1 MTKRGFYVT
10 AAVLNALWPCGV
22 LAQQSAQQAAA
33 GAPSSEAA
41 TDSLEEVVI
50 TAQKRTERL
59 QDVTVSASVVNGNA
73 LANSN
78 VSDVSDLNRL
88 VPSVNINGTIS
99 GRAPMGM
106 RGISSV
112 SNEQAVGVPSG
123 VAIMVD
129 GVPIP
134 SDSFDGNQIE
144 DVKDVEVLEGPQA
157 TLGGR
162 TAAAGVINY
171 RTYDPTAEFT
181 GGATALDTTDHE
193 YRVNA
198 HVSGPIVN
206 GLEYSLSAY
215 DANRYFPITNE
226 FYGTKASQRDWGLRG
241 KLLWDI
247 NDDVSAKVTYHHGS
261 VTQHGFNF
269 AYLYLTPGANLLGVP
284 PLSQSVVISPITP
297 SFSNLSYNSP
307 VNDAGHTQTDNDA
320 QLDLS
325 FNLGAYTLTSTTAYL
340 HEDQK
345 QVQDLFATS
354 VYFFNYLITG
364 GNPSACAAPMPC
376 FNDNQ
381 VQSERITQKSEEIK
395 LVSPLDQP
403 VSFVAGLFYSDT
415 DVNMDYQRP
424 FVGALLDLPSVDPKT
439 STYDIYGRATWK
451 FTPDDSLIAGLRY
464 NYDHLAYSYDQ
475 VAYTLTQNFGP
486 FQSSGSNNSSAVVGD
501 IGIKHQFSSDVMGYA
516 TYTRGYSPKVYNTAA
531 PLASDAPLTPVGQE
545 HIDSIEIG
553 TKGSYFDRHLTL
565 NVALFDTKYHDYQIN
580 SYTIVPGSVSGILN
594 IDAAGAAETRGVE
607 LGSAWRVS
615 DLTNL
620 SANAAYVHAIFTD
633 WKNAP
638 CVPYYP
644 NGITG
649 VAGDTTNC
657 TYSNN
662 GFVQDMSGKPMPNAP
677 KFKLSLDAQQRIPL
691 GGLPF
696 EMLADANWS
705 YRTAAQMLADN
716 SPAGVQGAFGIF
728 NFSLGVQSSD
738 GKWSVT
744 AFCNNVFN
752 KIYYQDV
759 EDFWTGPWLNPNP
772 GTATYPQGGNATST
786 IIGQPGRDAQRYGGI
801 RVSVNF

>member
-1 MTKRGFYVT
+1 MTKIGIFV
-10 AAVLNALWPCGV
+10 AAALGPLVPCFV
-22 LAQQSAQQAAA
+22 LAQQSTASQPTAAQPTEGGPEDLQ
-33 GAPSSEAA
+33 
-41 TDSLEEVVI
+41 EVVI

-59 QDVTVSASVVNGNA
+59 QDVPVSASVISSNA

-78 VSDVSDLNRL
+78 VSDVSDLNKL

-99 GRAPMGM
+99 GRAPLGI

-134 SDSFDGNQIE
+134 SDSFDGNQVE

-162 TAAAGVINY
+162 TAATGVINY
-171 RTYDPTAEFT
+171 RTYDPTGQLT
-181 GGATALDTTDHE
+181 GGATALETTDHE
-193 YRVNA
+193 YRLNG
-198 HVSGPIVN
+198 HVSGPIAD
-206 GLEYSLSAY
+206 GLMFSLSAY
-215 DANRYFPITNE
+215 DANRYYPITNE

-247 NDDVSAKVTYHHGS
+247 TDDISAKLTYHHGNVDQS
-261 VTQHGFNF
+261 GFNF
-269 AYLYLTPGANLLGVP
+269 GYLYLTPGAQLLGALP
-284 PLSQSVVISPITP
+284 QSVVIAPITP
-297 SFSNLSYNSP
+297 SWSNLSYNSP
-307 VNDAGHTQTDNDA
+307 VNDAGHTQNDNDV
-320 QLDLS
+320 QLDLT

-340 HEDQK
+340 RETQR

-364 GNPSACAAPMPC
+364 GNPAQCAAPAPC

-381 VQSERITQKSEEIK
+381 VQTERITQRSEEIK

-403 VSFVAGLFYSDT
+403 VSFVAGLFYSDM
-415 DVNMDYQRP
+415 DANMDYQRP
-424 FVGALLDLPSVDPKT
+424 FVGAELNLPVVDPTT

-451 FTPDDSLIAGLRY
+451 FTTEDSLILGLRY
-464 NYDHLAYSYDQ
+464 NYDHLEYNYQQ
-475 VAYTLTQNFGP
+475 VAYTL
-486 FQSSGSNNSSAVVGD
+486 SSTANYGAFNSTGSDNSSAVVGD
-501 IGIKHQFSSDVMGYA
+501 IGFQHQFSPDVMAYA

-531 PLASDAPLTPVGQE
+531 PLTSDAPLTPVGQE
-545 HIDSIEIG
+545 HIDSFEIG
-553 TKGSYFDRHLTL
+553 TKGTYFDRHLTL
-565 NVALFDTKYHDYQIN
+565 NLALFDTIYHDYQIN

-594 IDAAGAAETRGVE
+594 IDAAGGAETRGVE
-607 LGSAWRVS
+607 LASSWRAT
-615 DLTNL
+615 DYTNIT
-620 SANAAYVHAIFTD
+620 ANAAYVHAVFTD

-644 NGITG
+644 GG
-649 VAGDTTNC
+649 VAGGSTNC
-657 TYSNN
+657 TFTSGA
-662 GFVQDMSGKPMPNAP
+662 GFVQDMSGQPMPNAP
-677 KFKLSLDAQQRIPL
+677 KWKFTLDGQQRIPL
-691 GGLPF
+691 GGSSLD
-696 EMLADANWS
+696 MLIDANWS
-705 YRTAAQMLADN
+705 YRTAAQMLSDAN
-716 SPAGVQGAFGIF
+716 PAGVQGAFGIF
-728 NFSLGVQSSD
+728 NFSVGLQGNG

-759 EDFWTGPWLNPNP
+759 EDFWTGPWLSGP
-772 GTATYPQGGNATST
+772 GGTATST
-786 IIGQPGRDAQRYGGI
+786 IIGQPARDAQRYGGV

>member
-1 MTKRGFYVT
+1 MTKRGIFLT
-10 AAVLNALWPCGV
+10 AAIQALLPCCV
-22 LAQQSAQQAAA
+22 LAQQSTEQPPTA
-33 GAPSSEAA
+33 APSDAG
-41 TDSLEEVVI
+41 SLEEVVI

-59 QDVTVSASVVNGNA
+59 QDVPVSASVVNSNT

-88 VPSVNINGTIS
+88 VPAVNINGTIS
-99 GRAPMGM
+99 GRAPLGI

-171 RTYDPTAEFT
+171 RTYDPTSVFT

-198 HVSGPIVN
+198 HVSGPITN

-226 FYGTKASQRDWGLRG
+226 FYNTKASQRDWGLRG

-247 NDDVSAKVTYHHGS
+247 TDDISAKLTYHHGS
-261 VTQHGFNF
+261 VTQSGFNF
-269 AYLYLTPGANLLGVP
+269 AYLYLTPGSELLGALP
-284 PLSQSVVISPITP
+284 QSVVISPITP
-297 SFSNLSYNSP
+297 SFTNLSYNSP
-307 VNDAGHTQTDNDA
+307 VNDAGHTQTDNDV
-320 QLDLS
+320 QFDLN

-345 QVQDLFATS
+345 QVQDLFANS

-364 GNPSACAAPMPC
+364 GNPSACVSPMPC

-381 VQSERITQKSEEIK
+381 VQTERIIQRSEEIK

-415 DVNMDYQRP
+415 DTNMDYQRP
-424 FVGALLDLPSVDPKT
+424 FVGALLNLPSVDPNT
-439 STYDIYGRATWK
+439 ATYDIYSRATWK
-451 FTPDDSLIAGLRY
+451 FTPDDSLIGGLRY

-475 VAYTLTQNFGP
+475 VDYTLTTDYGP
-486 FQSSGSNNSSAVVGD
+486 HHSQGSNNSSAVVGD
-501 IGIKHQFSSDVMGYA
+501 LGIKHQLTSDVMGYA

-531 PLASDAPLTPVGQE
+531 PLTNDLPLTPVGQE
-545 HIDSIEIG
+545 HIDSFEIG
-553 TKGSYFDRHLTL
+553 TKGTYFDRRLTV
-565 NVALFDTKYHDYQIN
+565 NVDAFDTKYHDYQIN
-580 SYTIVPGSVSGILN
+580 SYTAVTGSVSGILN

-607 LGSAWRVS
+607 LGSSWRAT
-615 DLTNL
+615 DYTNL

-649 VAGDTTNC
+649 LVGDTTNC
-657 TYSNN
+657 TSSSN

-677 KFKLSLDAQQRIPL
+677 KFKVTLDALQRIPL
-691 GGLPF
+691 GKLD
-696 EMLADANWS
+696 MLVDANWS
-705 YRTAAQMLADN
+705 YRTSAQMLPDAN
-716 SPAGVQGAFGIF
+716 PAGVQGAFGIF
-728 NFSLGVQSSD
+728 NFSVGLQGAD
-738 GKWSVT
+738 AKWTVT

-759 EDFWTGPWLNPNP
+759 EDFWTGPWLNPNA
-772 GTATYPQGGNATST
+772 GTTTYPQGGNATSNV
-786 IIGQPGRDAQRYGGI
+786 IGQPGRDAQRYGGI

>member
-1 MTKRGFYVT
+1 MTKRGIFLT
-10 AAVLNALWPCGV
+10 AAIQALLPCCV
-22 LAQQSAQQAAA
+22 LAQQSTEQPPTA
-33 GAPSSEAA
+33 APSDAG
-41 TDSLEEVVI
+41 SLEEVVI

-59 QDVTVSASVVNGNA
+59 QDVPVSASVVNSNT

-88 VPSVNINGTIS
+88 VPAVNINGTIS
-99 GRAPMGM
+99 GRAPLGI

-171 RTYDPTAEFT
+171 RTYDPTSVFT

-198 HVSGPIVN
+198 HVSGPITN

-226 FYGTKASQRDWGLRG
+226 FYNTKASQRDWGLRG

-247 NDDVSAKVTYHHGS
+247 TDDISAKLTYHHGS
-261 VTQHGFNF
+261 VTQSGFNF
-269 AYLYLTPGANLLGVP
+269 AYLYLTPGSELLGALP
-284 PLSQSVVISPITP
+284 QSVVISPITP
-297 SFSNLSYNSP
+297 SFTNLSYNSP
-307 VNDAGHTQTDNDA
+307 VNDAGHTQTDNDV
-320 QLDLS
+320 QFDLN

-345 QVQDLFATS
+345 QVQDLFANS

-364 GNPSACAAPMPC
+364 GNPSACVSPMPC

-381 VQSERITQKSEEIK
+381 VQTERIIQRSEEIK

-415 DVNMDYQRP
+415 DTNMDYQRP
-424 FVGALLDLPSVDPKT
+424 FVGALLNLPSVDPNT
-439 STYDIYGRATWK
+439 ATYDIYSRATWK
-451 FTPDDSLIAGLRY
+451 FTPDDSLIGGLRY

-475 VAYTLTQNFGP
+475 VDYTLTTDYGP
-486 FQSSGSNNSSAVVGD
+486 HHSQGSNNSSAVVGD
-501 IGIKHQFSSDVMGYA
+501 LGIKHQFTSDVMGYA

-531 PLASDAPLTPVGQE
+531 PLTNDLPLTPVGQE
-545 HIDSIEIG
+545 HIDSFEIG
-553 TKGSYFDRHLTL
+553 TKGTYFDRRLTV
-565 NVALFDTKYHDYQIN
+565 NVDAFDTKYHDYQIN
-580 SYTIVPGSVSGILN
+580 SYTAVTGSVSGILN

-607 LGSAWRVS
+607 LGSSWRAT
-615 DLTNL
+615 DYTNL

-649 VAGDTTNC
+649 LVGDTTNC
-657 TYSNN
+657 TSSSN

-677 KFKLSLDAQQRIPL
+677 KFKVTLDALQRIPL
-691 GGLPF
+691 GKLD
-696 EMLADANWS
+696 MLVDANWS
-705 YRTAAQMLADN
+705 YRTSAQMLPDAN
-716 SPAGVQGAFGIF
+716 PAGVQGAFGIF
-728 NFSLGVQSSD
+728 NFSVGLQGAD
-738 GKWSVT
+738 AKWTVT

-759 EDFWTGPWLNPNP
+759 EDFWTGPWLNPNA
-772 GTATYPQGGNATST
+772 GTTTYPQGGNATSNV
-786 IIGQPGRDAQRYGGI
+786 IGQPGRDAQRYGGI

>member
-1 MTKRGFYVT
+1 MTKRGIFLT
-10 AAVLNALWPCGV
+10 AAIQALLPCCV
-22 LAQQSAQQAAA
+22 LAQQSTEQPPTA
-33 GAPSSEAA
+33 APSDAG
-41 TDSLEEVVI
+41 SLEEVVI

-59 QDVTVSASVVNGNA
+59 QDVPVSASVVNSTT

-88 VPSVNINGTIS
+88 VPAVNINGTIS
-99 GRAPMGM
+99 GRAPLGI

-171 RTYDPTAEFT
+171 RTYDPTSVFT

-198 HVSGPIVN
+198 HVSGPITN

-226 FYGTKASQRDWGLRG
+226 FYNTKASQRDWGLRG

-247 NDDVSAKVTYHHGS
+247 TDDISAKLTYHHGS
-261 VTQHGFNF
+261 VTQSGFNF
-269 AYLYLTPGANLLGVP
+269 AYLYLTPGSELLGALP
-284 PLSQSVVISPITP
+284 QSVVISPITP
-297 SFSNLSYNSP
+297 SFTNLSYNSP
-307 VNDAGHTQTDNDA
+307 VNDAGHTQTDNDV
-320 QLDLS
+320 QFDLN

-345 QVQDLFATS
+345 QVQDLFANS

-364 GNPSACAAPMPC
+364 GNPSACVSPMPC

-381 VQSERITQKSEEIK
+381 VQTERIIQRSEEIK

-415 DVNMDYQRP
+415 DTNMDYQRP
-424 FVGALLDLPSVDPKT
+424 FVGALLNLPSVDPNT
-439 STYDIYGRATWK
+439 ATYDIYSRATWK
-451 FTPDDSLIAGLRY
+451 FTPDDSLIGGLRY

-475 VAYTLTQNFGP
+475 VDYTLTTDYGP
-486 FQSSGSNNSSAVVGD
+486 HHSQGSNNSSAVVGD
-501 IGIKHQFSSDVMGYA
+501 LGIKHQFTSDVMGYA

-531 PLASDAPLTPVGQE
+531 PLTNDLPLTPVGQE
-545 HIDSIEIG
+545 HIDSFEIG
-553 TKGSYFDRHLTL
+553 TKGTYFDRRLTV
-565 NVALFDTKYHDYQIN
+565 NVDAFDTKYHDYQIN
-580 SYTIVPGSVSGILN
+580 SYTAVTGSVSGILN

-607 LGSAWRVS
+607 LGSSWRAT
-615 DLTNL
+615 DYTNL

-649 VAGDTTNC
+649 LVGDTTNC
-657 TYSNN
+657 TSSSN

-677 KFKLSLDAQQRIPL
+677 KFKVTLDALQRIPL
-691 GGLPF
+691 GKLD
-696 EMLADANWS
+696 MLVDANWS
-705 YRTAAQMLADN
+705 YRTSAQMLPDAN
-716 SPAGVQGAFGIF
+716 PAGVQGAFGIF
-728 NFSLGVQSSD
+728 NFSVGLQGAD
-738 GKWSVT
+738 AKWTVT

-759 EDFWTGPWLNPNP
+759 EDFWTGPWLNPNA
-772 GTATYPQGGNATST
+772 GTTTYPQGGNATSNV
-786 IIGQPGRDAQRYGGI
+786 IGQPGRDAQRYGGI

>member
-1 MTKRGFYVT
+1 MTKRGIYVT
-10 AAVLNALWPCGV
+10 AAVLNALWPCSV
-22 LAQQSAQQAAA
+22 LAQQASQQAAT

-41 TDSLEEVVI
+41 ADSLEEVVI

-59 QDVTVSASVVNGNA
+59 QDVTVSASVINGNA

-99 GRAPMGM
+99 GRAPMGI

-171 RTYDPTAEFT
+171 RTYDPTAQFT

-198 HVSGPIVN
+198 HVSGPITN

-247 NDDVSAKVTYHHGS
+247 NDDISAKLTYHHGS
-261 VTQHGFNF
+261 VTQSGFNF
-269 AYLYLTPGANLLGVP
+269 AYLYLTPGAALLGALP
-284 PLSQSVVISPITP
+284 QSVVISPITP

-345 QVQDLFATS
+345 QVQDLFANS

-364 GNPSACAAPMPC
+364 GHPSACVAPMPC

-381 VQSERITQKSEEIK
+381 VQTERITQRSEEIK

-464 NYDHLAYSYDQ
+464 NYDRLEYSYDQ
-475 VAYTLTQNFGP
+475 VAYTLTQNYGP
-486 FQSSGSNNSSAVVGD
+486 FHSSGSDNSSAVVGD

-531 PLASDAPLTPVGQE
+531 PLTSDAALTPVGQE

-553 TKGSYFDRHLTL
+553 TKGSYFDRHLTVNL
-565 NVALFDTKYHDYQIN
+565 ALFDTKYHDYQIN

-607 LGSAWRVS
+607 LGSSWRVT

-649 VAGDTTNC
+649 VAGDSTNC
-657 TYSNN
+657 TSSNN

-677 KFKLSLDAQQRIPL
+677 KWKLSLDAQQRIPL
-691 GGLPF
+691 GGLPL

-705 YRTAAQMLADN
+705 YRTAAQMLADAN
-716 SPAGVQGAFGIF
+716 PAGVQGAFGIF

-772 GTATYPQGGNATST
+772 GTTAYPQGGNATST
-786 IIGQPGRDAQRYGGI
+786 VIGQPGRDAQRYGGI

>member
-1 MTKRGFYVT
+1 MTKRGIFLT
-10 AAVLNALWPCGV
+10 AAIQALLPCCV
-22 LAQQSAQQAAA
+22 LAQQSTEQQPTAVP
-33 GAPSSEAA
+33 PS
-41 TDSLEEVVI
+41 DVGGGLEEVVI

-59 QDVTVSASVVNGNA
+59 QDVPVSASVVNSNT

-88 VPSVNINGTIS
+88 VPAVNINGTIS
-99 GRAPMGM
+99 GRAPLGI

-171 RTYDPTAEFT
+171 RTYDPTSVFT

-198 HVSGPIVN
+198 HVSGPITN

-226 FYGTKASQRDWGLRG
+226 FYDTKASQRDWGLRG

-247 NDDVSAKVTYHHGS
+247 TDDISAKLTYHHGS
-261 VTQHGFNF
+261 VTQSGFNF
-269 AYLYLTPGANLLGVP
+269 VYTYLTPGSQLLGALP
-284 PLSQSVVISPITP
+284 QSVVISPITP
-297 SFSNLSYNSP
+297 SYSNLSYNSP

-320 QLDLS
+320 QLDLT

-340 HEDQK
+340 HEDQR
-345 QVQDLFATS
+345 QVQDLFANS

-364 GNPSACAAPMPC
+364 GNPSACVSPMPC

-381 VQSERITQKSEEIK
+381 VQTEHIIQRSEEIK

-415 DVNMDYQRP
+415 DVNMNYQRP
-424 FVGALLDLPSVDPKT
+424 FVGALLDLPSVDPNT
-439 STYDIYGRATWK
+439 ATYDIYGRATWK
-451 FTPDDSLIAGLRY
+451 FTPDDSLIVGLRY
-464 NYDHLAYSYDQ
+464 NYDRLRYSYDQ
-475 VAYTLTQNFGP
+475 VAYTLSQAYGA
-486 FQSSGSNNSSAVVGD
+486 FQSSGSDNSSAVVGD
-501 IGIKHQFSSDVMGYA
+501 LGIKHQFSSDVMGYA

-531 PLASDAPLTPVGQE
+531 PLTSDEPLSPVGQE
-545 HIDSIEIG
+545 HIDSFEIG
-553 TKGSYFDRHLTL
+553 TKGSYFDRHLTVNL
-565 NVALFDTKYHDYQIN
+565 ALFDTKYHDYQIN
-580 SYTIVPGSVSGILN
+580 SYTIVPGSVSGVLN

-607 LGSAWRVS
+607 LGSTWRATDYTS
-615 DLTNL
+615 L

-644 NGITG
+644 DGITG
-649 VAGDTTNC
+649 GTTNC
-657 TYSNN
+657 TSSSN

-677 KFKLSLDAQQRIPL
+677 KFKVTLDAQQRIPL
-691 GGLPF
+691 GGLPM
-696 EMLADANWS
+696 EMLVDGNWS
-705 YRTAAQMLADN
+705 YRTSAQMLSDDN
-716 SPAGVQGAFGIF
+716 PAGVQGAFGIF
-728 NFSLGVQSSD
+728 NFSAGLQSGD
-738 GKWSVT
+738 GKWTVT

-752 KIYYQDV
+752 KLYYQDV
-759 EDFWTGPWLNPNP
+759 EDFWTGPWLNPNT
-772 GTATYPQGGNATST
+772 GTSTATV
-786 IIGQPGRDAQRYGGI
+786 IGQPARDAQRYGGV
-801 RVSVNF
+801 RVNVNF

>member
-1 MTKRGFYVT
+1 MTKRGIFLT
-10 AAVLNALWPCGV
+10 AAIQALLPCCI
-22 LAQQSAQQAAA
+22 LAQQSTEQQPTAAPP
-33 GAPSSEAA
+33 G
-41 TDSLEEVVI
+41 DSGGLEEVVI

-59 QDVTVSASVVNGNA
+59 QDVPVSASVVNSNA

-99 GRAPMGM
+99 GRAPLGI

-144 DVKDVEVLEGPQA
+144 DVKDVEVLAGPQA

-171 RTYDPTAEFT
+171 RTYDPTSVFT
-181 GGATALDTTDHE
+181 AGATALDTTDHE

-198 HVSGPIVN
+198 HVSGPITN
-206 GLEYSLSAY
+206 GVEYSLSAY

-226 FYGTKASQRDWGLRG
+226 FYDTKASQRDWGLRG

-247 NDDVSAKVTYHHGS
+247 TDDISAKLTYHHGS
-261 VTQHGFNF
+261 VTQSGFNF
-269 AYLYLTPGANLLGVP
+269 VYTYLTPGSQLLGALP
-284 PLSQSVVISPITP
+284 QSVVISPITP
-297 SFSNLSYNSP
+297 SYSNLSYNSP
-307 VNDAGHTQTDNDA
+307 VNDAGHKQTDNDV
-320 QLDLS
+320 QLDLN

-340 HEDQK
+340 HEDQR
-345 QVQDLFATS
+345 QVQDLFANS

-364 GNPSACAAPMPC
+364 GNPSACVAPMPC

-381 VQSERITQKSEEIK
+381 VQTEHIIQRSEEIK

-415 DVNMDYQRP
+415 DVNMNYQRP
-424 FVGALLDLPSVDPKT
+424 FVGALLDLPSVDPNT
-439 STYDIYGRATWK
+439 ATYDIYGRATWK
-451 FTPDDSLIAGLRY
+451 FTADDSLIVGLRY
-464 NYDHLAYSYDQ
+464 NYDRLRYSYDQ
-475 VAYTLTQNFGP
+475 VAYTLSQAYGAFH
-486 FQSSGSNNSSAVVGD
+486 SSGSDKSSAVVGD
-501 IGIKHQFSSDVMGYA
+501 LGIKHQFSSDVMGYA

-531 PLASDAPLTPVGQE
+531 PLTSDLPLSPVGQE
-545 HIDSIEIG
+545 HIDSLEIG
-553 TKGSYFDRHLTL
+553 IKGSYFDRRLTL
-565 NVALFDTKYHDYQIN
+565 NVDAFDTKYHDYQIN
-580 SYTIVPGSVSGILN
+580 SYTIVPGSVSGVLN

-607 LGSAWRVS
+607 LGSSWRAT
-615 DLTNL
+615 DYTNL

-644 NGITG
+644 DGVTG
-649 VAGDTTNC
+649 TTTNC
-657 TYSNN
+657 TPSSN
-662 GFVQDMSGKPMPNAP
+662 GFVQDMSGRPMPNAP
-677 KFKLSLDAQQRIPL
+677 KFKVTLDAQQRIPL
-691 GGLPF
+691 GGLPM
-696 EMLADANWS
+696 EMLVDGNWS
-705 YRTAAQMLADN
+705 YRTSAQMLSDN
-716 SPAGVQGAFGIF
+716 NPAGVQGAFGIF
-728 NFSLGVQSSD
+728 NLSVGLQSTD
-738 GKWSVT
+738 GKWTVT

-752 KIYYQDV
+752 KLYYQDV
-759 EDFWTGPWLNPNP
+759 EDFWTGPWLNPNT
-772 GTATYPQGGNATST
+772 GTSTATV
-786 IIGQPGRDAQRYGGI
+786 IGQPARDAQRYGGI
-801 RVSVNF
+801 RVNMNF